1 MERHRCTRCRNPIRT
16 MPVRGRDTDA
26 WFHADCWAEACSSEQ
41 EDYER
46 QVACRGLV
54 ALLAPYVSTGVRAQW
69 GPSPVPSLP
78 R

>member
-1 MERHRCTRCRNPIRT
+1 
-16 MPVRGRDTDA
+16 MPVCGRDTDA
-26 WFHADCWAEACSSEQ
+26 WFHADCWAEVCSSEQ
-41 EDYER
+41 ANYER